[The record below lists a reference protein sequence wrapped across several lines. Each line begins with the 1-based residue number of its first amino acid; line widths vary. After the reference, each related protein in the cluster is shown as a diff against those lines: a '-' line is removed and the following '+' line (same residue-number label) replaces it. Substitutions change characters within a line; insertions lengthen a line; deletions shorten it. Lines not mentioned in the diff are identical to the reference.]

1 VSELAATIAAPW
13 TIQTGEL
20 GAARA
25 LRPVLSVLAAA
36 AILAVALSAAFGAPA
51 RGAGVDPVQ
60 ILSSGPLIAADA
72 SGGARL
78 SVAGI
83 VPGQSR
89 SAVVRVANEGAGAGA
104 FSLSSRLADRIGPG
118 GAPLSEALILRIE
131 AAGSAAPLYSGPI
144 GAMPRLR
151 LGGIAGGAARAYRF
165 TVALP
170 AAAGNE
176 VEGSRLSASFAW
188 TAA

>member
-20 GAARA
+20 GVARA
-25 LRPVLSVLAAA
+25 LRSVLSVLAAA
-36 AILAVALSAAFGAPA
+36 AVLAVALPVAFGSGA
-51 RGAGVDPVQ
+51 RGAGVDPVRAFA
-60 ILSSGPLIAADA
+60 SGPLIAAET
-72 SGGARL
+72 SGGAQL

-89 SAVVRVANEGAGAGA
+89 SAVVRVSNEGTRAGSFA
-104 FSLSSRLADRIGPG
+104 LSSRLVDRTGPG
-118 GAPLSEALILRIE
+118 GAPLSGALILRIE
-131 AAGSAAPLYSGPI
+131 AVGSGAPLYSGPI
-144 GAMPRLR
+144 GAMPQLR
-151 LGGIAGGAARAYRF
+151 LGDIAAGAARAYRF

-176 VEGSRLSASFAW
+176 VEGSRLGASFAW

>member
-25 LRPVLSVLAAA
+25 LRSVLSVLAAA
-36 AILAVALSAAFGAPA
+36 AVLAVALPVAFGSGA
-51 RGAGVDPVQ
+51 RGAGVDPIQVFA
-60 ILSSGPLIAADA
+60 SGPLVAADA
-72 SGGARL
+72 SGGAQL

-89 SAVVRVANEGAGAGA
+89 SAVFRVSNDGTEAGA
-104 FSLSSRLADRIGPG
+104 FSLSSRLVDRTGPG
-118 GAPLSEALILRIE
+118 GAPLSGALILRIE
-131 AAGSAAPLYSGPI
+131 AVGTGAPLYSGPI

-151 LGGIAGGAARAYRF
+151 LGGIAAGGARAYRF
-165 TVALP
+165 TVALA

-176 VEGSRLSASFAW
+176 VAASRLSASFAW
-188 TAA
+188 TAI